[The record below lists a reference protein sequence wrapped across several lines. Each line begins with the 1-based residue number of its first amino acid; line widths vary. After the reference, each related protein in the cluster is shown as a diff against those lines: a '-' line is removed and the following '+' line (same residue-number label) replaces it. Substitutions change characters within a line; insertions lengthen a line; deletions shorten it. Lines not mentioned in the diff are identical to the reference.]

1 MTQRDILKEF
11 LILSYTPGIRKA
23 ELKDM
28 SLSDF
33 TIARITYNGW
43 NIINLLNG
51 TNIYIPWEITDL
63 FGSLNTWGGDRMY
76 RLPEDNIDTVDK
88 EIQYLFILTNSLWR
102 HDKKDIFL
110 NYLVKVCSLGTAD
123 FREWYQEEFEKRL
136 CPIEFNSLD
145 KYKKI

>member
-11 LILSYTPGIRKA
+11 LILGYTPGIRINQ
-23 ELKDM
+23 LKDI

-51 TNIYIPWEITDL
+51 TNIYIPWEIIDL
-63 FGSLNTWGGDRMY
+63 FESLNTWGGNRMY
-76 RLPEDNIDTVDK
+76 RLPEDNIDRIDK
-88 EIQYLFILTNSLWR
+88 QIQYLFILSNIIWKSDERST
-102 HDKKDIFL
+102 FL
-110 NYLVKVCSLGTAD
+110 NYLVKICSIGTSD
-123 FREWYQEEFEKRL
+123 FREWYLEEFEKRL
-136 CPIEFNSLD
+136 SPIEFNSLD